1 LTTTD
6 TTTGWPRRTA
16 VPYRTVAG
24 ARTALI
30 RAIGAAIAL
39 AAYPIPPSRPVIV
52 ALRRAQR
59 PVWAPECESWADRP
73 LFAGDRA
80 LRRSSIAPGSRGS
93 GGVAQTERRRSPH
106 PESSGRQVAGDDAQR
121 RQHRGPEPSLTAGTD
136 QVLAEVVG
144 VGVLR
149 SLHPDARCRC
159 PRRPRRWPGRDPLQR
174 PPRAGRRWC
183 AQPGAGLGSGGFG
196 RACRRAVGPQLCA
209 GRSLLPRTPSW
220 PRAEMRVGVAV
231 TRPSSFYIIDLVP

>member
-1 LTTTD
+1 MGTAAGVAATVRRPVWCGQRRSGGLPAAGSAKRTPPRCAHCAD
-6 TTTGWPRRTA
+6 SRDRRRDRVGRLSHPTGQA
-16 VPYRTVAG
+16 
-24 ARTALI
+24 
-30 RAIGAAIAL
+30 
-39 AAYPIPPSRPVIV
+39 VIV

-59 PVWAPECESWADRP
+59 PVWAPGVRI
-73 LFAGDRA
+73 
-80 LRRSSIAPGSRGS
+80 LRRPPII
-93 GGVAQTERRRSPH
+93 RRRSRTSSIVDRAPIAWVRWGGPNREKTIAH

-183 AQPGAGLGSGGFG
+183 VQPGAGLGSGGFG
-196 RACRRAVGPQLCA
+196 RACRRAVGPAALR
-209 GRSLLPRTPSW
+209 RS
-220 PRAEMRVGVAV
+220 
-231 TRPSSFYIIDLVP
+231 

>member
-1 LTTTD
+1 MGTAAGVAATVRRPVWCGQRRSGGLPAAGSAKRTPPRCAHCAD
-6 TTTGWPRRTA
+6 SRDRRRDRVGRLSHPTGQA
-16 VPYRTVAG
+16 
-24 ARTALI
+24 
-30 RAIGAAIAL
+30 
-39 AAYPIPPSRPVIV
+39 VIV

-80 LRRSSIAPGSRGS
+80 LRRSSIAPRSSGS

-196 RACRRAVGPQLCA
+196 RACRRAVGPAALR
-209 GRSLLPRTPSW
+209 RS
-220 PRAEMRVGVAV
+220 
-231 TRPSSFYIIDLVP
+231 